1 MPQLLQLLQLAAR
14 NGAQQT
20 TPHTP
25 AQPPRSDGKFEAIF
39 AALGGDTDAPHPY
52 HGAPPNSTPGLP
64 AYCSNSSSTLPAPAQ
79 LLTSGLDLLLR
90 CALVSLLVAFSF
102 GPSFGPSSLVRLR
115 RALIRLLVARS
126 CGCPSRSRPAPRV
139 VFTPHPNTTASEQS
153 ASLISTSSQVHTA
166 QNTAP
171 EHHRIRTARLSNQNQ
186 QPSPH
191 CADYRTRTPP
201 IRTARLSNQHQQP
214 SPHCAEHRIRTPPH
228 PNSASLYSTP
238 AAAGVPGVPQ
248 HVDLV
253 CSSAYVELQSSIDS
267 TTSARCSASASPA
280 PTPAFSSSALST
292 TSSTPFAWSWCAA
305 KRFKPVF
312 TVLGIAILMSLIS
325 SIMNSH
331 APRGLPMG
339 ISVDSTVKRAIGS
352 SRQLARSRSRSASPT
367 QSYEAVIVPSP
378 DDSDFLDSEIDL
390 PKSGQDGMD
399 EKEDQMDDRAALPS
413 VDTLA
418 SNSNAEGSAA
428 MFDTLAGH
436 THPRQATS
444 LISCGQAPARI
455 TVATKGLLLRS
466 T

>member
-1 MPQLLQLLQLAAR
+1 METITLTMPQLLQLLQLAAR

-64 AYCSNSSSTLPAPAQ
+64 AY
-79 LLTSGLDLLLR
+79 
-90 CALVSLLVAFSF
+90 
-102 GPSFGPSSLVRLR
+102 
-115 RALIRLLVARS
+115 
-126 CGCPSRSRPAPRV
+126 
-139 VFTPHPNTTASEQS
+139 
-153 ASLISTSSQVHTA
+153 TSSQVHTA

-418 SNSNAEGSAA
+418 SNSNGPSALQAERLQRRPVFINASKAMPLGRSITTPSLMMSGHYVKKRGSQQGQEPSAR
-428 MFDTLAGH
+428 TWP
-436 THPRQATS
+436 PRPDGPS
-444 LISCGQAPARI
+444 SRL
-455 TVATKGLLLRS
+455 
-466 T
+466 

>member
-1 MPQLLQLLQLAAR
+1 METITLTMPQLLQLLQLAAR

-39 AALGGDTDAPHPY
+39 AALG
-52 HGAPPNSTPGLP
+52 
-64 AYCSNSSSTLPAPAQ
+64 
-79 LLTSGLDLLLR
+79 
-90 CALVSLLVAFSF
+90 
-102 GPSFGPSSLVRLR
+102 
-115 RALIRLLVARS
+115 
-126 CGCPSRSRPAPRV
+126 
-139 VFTPHPNTTASEQS
+139 
-153 ASLISTSSQVHTA
+153 
-166 QNTAP
+166 
-171 EHHRIRTARLSNQNQ
+171 ARLSNQNQ

-418 SNSNAEGSAA
+418 SNSNVRLPGTRAMRAASSIKAHKLAE
-428 MFDTLAGH
+428 
-436 THPRQATS
+436 
-444 LISCGQAPARI
+444 
-455 TVATKGLLLRS
+455 
-466 T
+466 

>member
-1 MPQLLQLLQLAAR
+1 METITLTMPQLLQLLQLAAR

-25 AQPPRSDGKFEAIF
+25 AQPPRSDG
-39 AALGGDTDAPHPY
+39 
-52 HGAPPNSTPGLP
+52 N
-64 AYCSNSSSTLPAPAQ
+64 
-79 LLTSGLDLLLR
+79 
-90 CALVSLLVAFSF
+90 
-102 GPSFGPSSLVRLR
+102 
-115 RALIRLLVARS
+115 
-126 CGCPSRSRPAPRV
+126 
-139 VFTPHPNTTASEQS
+139 
-153 ASLISTSSQVHTA
+153 TSSQVHTA

-418 SNSNAEGSAA
+418 SNSNGEY
-428 MFDTLAGH
+428 
-436 THPRQATS
+436 
-444 LISCGQAPARI
+444 
-455 TVATKGLLLRS
+455 
-466 T
+466 

>member
-1 MPQLLQLLQLAAR
+1 
-14 NGAQQT
+14 
-20 TPHTP
+20 
-25 AQPPRSDGKFEAIF
+25 
-39 AALGGDTDAPHPY
+39 
-52 HGAPPNSTPGLP
+52 
-64 AYCSNSSSTLPAPAQ
+64 
-79 LLTSGLDLLLR
+79 
-90 CALVSLLVAFSF
+90 
-102 GPSFGPSSLVRLR
+102 
-115 RALIRLLVARS
+115 
-126 CGCPSRSRPAPRV
+126 
-139 VFTPHPNTTASEQS
+139 
-153 ASLISTSSQVHTA
+153 
-166 QNTAP
+166 
-171 EHHRIRTARLSNQNQ
+171 
-186 QPSPH
+186 
-191 CADYRTRTPP
+191 
-201 IRTARLSNQHQQP
+201 
-214 SPHCAEHRIRTPPH
+214 
-228 PNSASLYSTP
+228 
-238 AAAGVPGVPQ
+238 
-248 HVDLV
+248 
-253 CSSAYVELQSSIDS
+253 
-267 TTSARCSASASPA
+267 
-280 PTPAFSSSALST
+280 
-292 TSSTPFAWSWCAA
+292 
-305 KRFKPVF
+305 
-312 TVLGIAILMSLIS
+312 
-325 SIMNSH
+325 MNSH